1 MASSY
6 LALEAVVRH
15 GERTIVRCL
24 LRHGS
29 YIIGQQ
35 KKNEIVIDTPA
46 ASARHARLTVV
57 GEDQFFLEDL
67 DSANG
72 TFVDGEPIRGI
83 TPITLESEI
92 TLGQASLSFERGS
105 LPASIFRQL
114 PAGFL
119 RTSRYAVGK
128 AIVEGRTSTIYEAR
142 DTALQR
148 TVALRVLHREHQPQP
163 AQILGFIREVQI
175 TAQLTHAGILP
186 VFDFGLDDEIGL
198 YCATRFLEGQSLAD
212 LLAGM
217 ASGDPEA
224 PHASLNALLLIFLK
238 ACDALS
244 LAHSRGVIHGALR
257 PEAIIFGR
265 FGEVF
270 VDHWGFAKITAPPG
284 AESPV
289 VHAPATTATAPVSRY
304 SAPEQAGNADTLDPR
319 ADVYALGA
327 VLFRLLTLRDFNAGE
342 TEAEQREHALS
353 PRLSPAE
360 ALAAEHALIHIP
372 EGKIPERLAQA
383 CARALCF
390 AREDRFTDAHDLKKE
405 ITAWLECAATGGE
418 HSKIWQQLGGLLGR
432 H

>member
-1 MASSY
+1 MASLY

-46 ASARHARLTVV
+46 VSARHARLTVV
-57 GEDQFFLEDL
+57 SEDQFFLEDL

-72 TFVDGEPIRGI
+72 TFVDGEPIHGI

-92 TLGQASLSFERGS
+92 TLGQATLSFERGS
-105 LPASIFRQL
+105 LRPASFGNSR
-114 PAGFL
+114 PASSAPHATPWA
-119 RTSRYAVGK
+119 RRSSKAAPARSTRPRHRAPAHRRPARAASRECSRSPRKSSASSAK
-128 AIVEGRTSTIYEAR
+128 SKSPRNSPT
-142 DTALQR
+142 
-148 TVALRVLHREHQPQP
+148 P
-163 AQILGFIREVQI
+163 ASCPFSISGSMTRS
-175 TAQLTHAGILP
+175 GC
-186 VFDFGLDDEIGL
+186 

-289 VHAPATTATAPVSRY
+289 VQVPATTATAPVSRY

-327 VLFRLLTLRDFNAGE
+327 ILFRLLTLRDFNAGE
-342 TEAEQREHALS
+342 TEPEQREQALS
-353 PRLSPAE
+353 PACRPPRPSP
-360 ALAAEHALIHIP
+360 P
-372 EGKIPERLAQA
+372 STR
-383 CARALCF
+383 
-390 AREDRFTDAHDLKKE
+390 
-405 ITAWLECAATGGE
+405 
-418 HSKIWQQLGGLLGR
+418 
-432 H
+432 